1 MKKFLAIVL
10 AALLAVTLISCAK
23 DDVEENKTDV
33 VEIYENVDLAAVAD
47 SLYDGIAE
55 DQRPFVMSMPL
66 TNEDFEFF
74 TFVPYEE
81 GLEAV
86 ANEPMMSSI
95 AHSIVLVK
103 APTTE
108 KAEALAAAMKENC
121 DPRKWMCVEADVVEG
136 VTNGNIA
143 MLLMTTTEG
152 GMSETILN
160 NFKALDAEKIAS
172 LKSEV
177 LDGIGDEVI
186 DDEFVDDEFAGD
198 EVDTE
203 AEDVVVELP
212 AEDAGDAPAAMPEE
226 DNMPAVMPEVTPEV
240 TPEVEAPVETPEV
253 ETVPSEPEEEQAPE
267 EKNDVEA
274 PAEDEAVT
282 APEEAPASDV
292 TIDTLYEIAEK
303 LYNGIEPED
312 MPPAGTLELDSESF
326 EYSAFVPYKDSYLAV
341 ESMPMMGSQPH
352 SVVIVKADSEE
363 EAMSLA
369 NEMRTNANPRKWICV
384 SARSVKSASK
394 GNFAIL
400 VMTSVEVM
408 PGDGID
414 ETQAEELSYEK
425 SEERANLIISNFL
438 SAVK

>member
-23 DDVEENKTDV
+23 DEVEENKADV

-81 GLEAV
+81 SLEAV

-95 AHSIVLVK
+95 AHSVVLVK
-103 APTTE
+103 APSTE

-121 DPRKWMCVEADVVEG
+121 DPRKWMCVEADIVEG

-152 GMSETILN
+152 GLSETILN
-160 NFKALDAEKIAS
+160 NFRSLDEEKIAS
-172 LKSEV
+172 LKSEAV
-177 LDGIGDEVI
+177 DGIGDGDEVVDDEII
-186 DDEFVDDEFAGD
+186 DDELAGD
-198 EVDTE
+198 EVETD
-203 AEDVVVELP
+203 AEDVVLELP

-226 DNMPAVMPEVTPEV
+226 DNMPSVMPEVTPEV
-240 TPEVEAPVETPEV
+240 MPEVTPEVNTPAVMPEVEAPVETPVV
-253 ETVPSEPEEEQAPE
+253 ETVPSEPEE
-267 EKNDVEA
+267 
-274 PAEDEAVT
+274 DEAV
-282 APEEAPASDV
+282 AEPEEAPSSDV
-292 TIDTLYEIAEK
+292 TIDTLYAIADK
-303 LYNGIEPED
+303 LYEGINPEE
-312 MPPAGTLELDSESF
+312 MPMVGTMELNSESF

-369 NEMRTNANPRKWICV
+369 TEMRTNANPRKWICV
-384 SARSVKSASK
+384 SAKSVKSASK
-394 GNFAIL
+394 GEYAIL
-400 VMTSVEVM
+400 VMTSVDVM
-408 PGDGID
+408 PSDEID
-414 ETQAEELSYEK
+414 EAKAEEMSYEK
-425 SEERANLIISNFL
+425 SEERADIILKNFL